1 MVRRFGELS
10 AAFALTRDCMRVAVL
25 AKAVGNGSDGAP
37 PVRGASLVVFVIGRA
52 RNVESRLLTPGTC
65 GKVSANE
72 RSLPMCATR
81 ERLRESRLTV
91 RNSPAPQRPRLLPGA
106 CSGRRWSYTVASGA
120 REAARSRRNFSRNR
134 ARRQDEWRQENAGGL
149 YDADT
154 GLMRFGA
161 RDYDARFGRWT
172 HKDPIL
178 FGGKQT
184 NLYVYVGNDPVNW
197 IDPVGLMGVALGV
210 SGDVGFCWG
219 LCVGSWTGGGGIYVG
234 TDGIGVYATGQGSAG
249 LGGHAGYGVQGS
261 AYSSLSAFQG
271 TSYGTFGVAGMG
283 VVTSGSVMANPS
295 GVVLSAGGGVGGGLW
310 GGAAVSHT
318 KTYGLSPQDIADA
331 WGFLRKDVGNAW
343 DSLTKPSACP

>member
-1 MVRRFGELS
+1 MKAWVYDGQLRIAAELDVATDVIARFVYGTKANVPDYMVKYIVTGATATVDGVYRIVSDHLGSPRMVVDANNPTTRLMETRYSAFGVPTLINTGTLS
-10 AAFALTRDCMRVAVL
+10 AIPF
-25 AKAVGNGSDGAP
+25 G
-37 PVRGASLVVFVIGRA
+37 F
-52 RNVESRLLTPGTC
+52 
-65 GKVSANE
+65 
-72 RSLPMCATR
+72 
-81 ERLRESRLTV
+81 
-91 RNSPAPQRPRLLPGA
+91 
-106 CSGRRWSYTVASGA
+106 
-120 REAARSRRNFSRNR
+120 
-134 ARRQDEWRQENAGGL
+134 AGGL

-154 GLMRFGA
+154 GLVRFGA
-161 RDYDARFGRWT
+161 RDYDPRFGRWT
-172 HKDPIL
+172 SKDPIL
-178 FGGKQT
+178 FDGGQT
-184 NLYVYVGNDPVNW
+184 NLYVYVGNDPVNRR
-197 IDPVGLMGVALGV
+197 DPVGLMGVALGV

-310 GGAAVSHT
+310 GGAAVSYT

-343 DSLTKPSACP
+343 DSLTKPSAC